1 MYQTVTLS
9 MFRSEFESIRPNSF
23 SLGGLTALLNYLEEL
38 EEGREESYEF
48 KDFKGMELDVI
59 ALCDDYSEIDA
70 DEFVDDY
77 GSDWDKVIAE
87 LENGSFLIWG

>member
-1 MYQTVTLS
+1 MYQTITLS
-9 MFRSEFESIRPNSF
+9 MFRSEFESTRPGSF
-23 SLGGLTALLNYLEEL
+23 SYQGLTALFNYIEEL
-38 EEGREESYEF
+38 EEGREDDE
-48 KDFKGMELDVI
+48 KGMELDVI
-59 ALCDDYSEIDA
+59 ALCGDYSEISA